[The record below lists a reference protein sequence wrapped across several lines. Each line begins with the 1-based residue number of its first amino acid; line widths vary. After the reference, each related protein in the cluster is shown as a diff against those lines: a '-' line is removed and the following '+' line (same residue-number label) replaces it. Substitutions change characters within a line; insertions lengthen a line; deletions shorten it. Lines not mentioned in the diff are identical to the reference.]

1 MKRRKQKSLLDEL
14 FGLTKPARKNSVGSG
29 RKGTSFPKATRG
41 MTKSSGKSSMGSNQM
56 KARNTWRNIT

>member
-29 RKGTSFPKATRG
+29 RRGTSEPKATRG
-41 MTKSSGKSSMGSNQM
+41 MTHSSGKKSLGSSQM
-56 KARNTWRNIT
+56 KSGKR